1 MSIETPSTPDE
12 RGIHSLNSDELRE
25 EADRLLIL
33 YHSTK
38 DPDEMLDLSTRY
50 TKIDMLIDDLEAQSK
65 EEPESTVQ
73 SYAEDSGDSDSI
85 EKSIPD
91 AASGFDEEDSLSD
104 ESKVDPFQIPDAD
117 LSPDNATPEIAEE
130 TDDSNGPTSVE
141 AEDSRDPFPSIP
153 DVAEDHAV
161 EHATKDAEDD
171 VHDSLE
177 PSTSILDIDQAE
189 SVTDGDEKSSPDKED
204 KDEVETV
211 QTPAFGF
218 EVPEESPAS
227 AISSS
232 IDHTPSLNEPEASN
246 DHATIEND
254 TDHEIDDVFSQRY
267 QSGSKDELPDPDTAD
282 EESTSDAVIEDTPIS
297 SQPTPE
303 DADDTLNPL
312 SSFGAGFDTTDENV
326 LSTPGI
332 DLENAESE
340 IDEPVGDFEDTL
352 ASLIAALDKSPDPDT
367 AQEAPDI
374 AETDSTPLADDDH
387 YEGAFSSTDTPEFD
401 SNDDLIDQLKTI
413 KPDTDDT
420 LFDIDSTVEEEE
432 SDASAPDELIV
443 DIVVDQVT
451 GTDVPDIPETVFDS
465 TDVDE
470 NATTFDTD
478 LDAAFTETSLEIDSD
493 PETDESSTSLP
504 DEDTEAEAPE
514 VQETVFDQP
523 DIDDNSTT
531 VDAEPIAAFTEGDFE
546 LESVSQENKANT
558 LILNDD
564 TLDFATDDDADTNVD
579 SDPVLNVPSEESTE
593 TPEIEEP
600 VTYSGLDDV
609 PLPSVDPQPE
619 SDDQSIE
626 PSATIPAIPASQDT
640 MPISVSEELPK
651 LDLTETQRICARC
664 GQTTAIGEEAC
675 NSCNYTDASLGI
687 LNSIVAGDTQQTSRL
702 LNAKPA
708 IIHTITS
715 KHVWTL
721 LHMAAS
727 GGNVRLVDLLL
738 RHGSQ
743 VNAQNIFGKTA
754 LHYAA
759 LKGHVQ
765 IVGLLLDNNADLS
778 ILFEGKSALQHAS
791 ENDQHQVVEL
801 LKSKGS

>member
-1 MSIETPSTPDE
+1 
-12 RGIHSLNSDELRE
+12 
-25 EADRLLIL
+25 
-33 YHSTK
+33 
-38 DPDEMLDLSTRY
+38 
-50 TKIDMLIDDLEAQSK
+50 
-65 EEPESTVQ
+65 
-73 SYAEDSGDSDSI
+73 
-85 EKSIPD
+85 
-91 AASGFDEEDSLSD
+91 
-104 ESKVDPFQIPDAD
+104 
-117 LSPDNATPEIAEE
+117 
-130 TDDSNGPTSVE
+130 DSNGPTSVE

-161 EHATKDAEDD
+161 EHETKDAEDD
-171 VHDSLE
+171 MHDSLE
-177 PSTSILDIDQAE
+177 PSTSIPDIDQAE
-189 SVTDGDEKSSPDKED
+189 SVTDGDEKSSPNNED

-246 DHATIEND
+246 DH
-254 TDHEIDDVFSQRY
+254 EIDDVFSQRY
-267 QSGSKDELPDPDTAD
+267 QSGSKDELPDPDTTD
-282 EESTSDAVIEDTPIS
+282 EESTSDAVIEETPIP

-312 SSFGAGFDTTDENV
+312 SSFGAGFDTTDKNV

-352 ASLIAALDKSPDPDT
+352 ASLTAALDKSPDSDT

-387 YEGAFSSTDTPEFD
+387 YEGVFSSTDTPEFD
-401 SNDDLIDQLKTI
+401 RIDDLIDQLKTI
-413 KPDTDDT
+413 KPDTDDA

-470 NATTFDTD
+470 NATTFDAD
-478 LDAAFTETSLEIDSD
+478 LDADFTETSLEIDSD
-493 PETDESSTSLP
+493 PETDDSNSPVQDKDTHTDAPQTPETVFDPPDIDDISTNVDTEPLSGFAEGDFEIESDPEADESSTSLP

-546 LESVSQENKANT
+546 LESVSQENNANT

-579 SDPVLNVPSEESTE
+579 SDPVLNVPSEEPTE

-626 PSATIPAIPASQDT
+626 PSATIPAIPAFQDLVGDEDTDKTILDTAALASQDT
-640 MPISVSEELPK
+640 MPMSVSEELPK

-664 GQTTAIGEEAC
+664 GQTTAIEEEAC
-675 NSCNYTDASLGI
+675 NSCDYTDASLGV

-708 IIHTITS
+708 IIHTITG
-715 KHVWTL
+715 KHAWTL
-721 LHMAAS
+721 LHMASS
-727 GGNVRLVDLLL
+727 GGNARLVDLLL

-778 ILFEGKSALQHAS
+778 ILFKGKSALQHAS

>member
-1 MSIETPSTPDE
+1 MSIETPSTPDK

-25 EADRLLIL
+25 EADRLLIR

-189 SVTDGDEKSSPDKED
+189 SVTDGDEKSSPDNED

-232 IDHTPSLNEPEASN
+232 IDHTPSLN
-246 DHATIEND
+246 
-254 TDHEIDDVFSQRY
+254 
-267 QSGSKDELPDPDTAD
+267 
-282 EESTSDAVIEDTPIS
+282 
-297 SQPTPE
+297 
-303 DADDTLNPL
+303 
-312 SSFGAGFDTTDENV
+312 
-326 LSTPGI
+326 
-332 DLENAESE
+332 
-340 IDEPVGDFEDTL
+340 EPVGDFEDTL

-413 KPDTDDT
+413 KPDTDDA

-504 DEDTEAEAPE
+504 DEDTEAEVPE

-626 PSATIPAIPASQDT
+626 PSATIPAIPAFQDLVGDEDTDKTILDTAALASQDT

-715 KHVWTL
+715 KHAWTL

-727 GGNVRLVDLLL
+727 GGNARLVDLLL

-765 IVGLLLDNNADLS
+765 IVGLLLDSNADLS

-791 ENDQHQVVEL
+791 ENDQHQVLEL